1 MQRMN
6 SPDLNTSVAPILVDS
21 REAARL
27 LAISERTLWDLTF
40 QREIPSLKI
49 GRCVRYRVAD
59 LHEWAEKKTRPAEPS
74 PATAGRAASLS

>member
-1 MQRMN
+1 MPPMSIPESN
-6 SPDLNTSVAPILVDS
+6 VFVPPILVDA

-49 GRCVRYRVAD
+49 GRSVRYRIAD
-59 LHEWAEKKTRPAEPS
+59 LHGWAERKTRPAEPS
-74 PATAGRAASLS
+74 TPDGNADE

>member
-1 MQRMN
+1 MSISN
-6 SPDLNTSVAPILVDS
+6 SNTLAAPILVDA

-59 LHEWAEKKTRPAEPS
+59 LHGWAEKKTRSTGPS
-74 PATAGRAASLS
+74 ATDPNADEQSR